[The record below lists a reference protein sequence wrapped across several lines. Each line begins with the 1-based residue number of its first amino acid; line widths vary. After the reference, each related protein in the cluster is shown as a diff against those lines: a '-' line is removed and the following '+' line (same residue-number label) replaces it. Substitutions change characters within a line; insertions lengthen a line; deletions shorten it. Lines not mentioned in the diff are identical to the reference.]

1 MVGRIIPPGDETGR
15 TLTFRAEYQT
25 LRKLRQ
31 SQAIVFSIRTYQ
43 FFLEDFKR
51 FPRADTEQLVDAIE
65 NIHPEFVAYKSASF
79 WKEASLQYLRRDV
92 LGLGRS
98 MSWSFSL
105 PFGDGFKVI
114 VALSVGVV
122 AAYWWM
128 RQGSSSS

>member
-1 MVGRIIPPGDETGR
+1 MIGHIFPPGDKTGR
-15 TLTFRAEYQT
+15 ELTFRAEYQT

-43 FFLEDFKR
+43 FYLEDFKG
-51 FPRADTEQLVDAIE
+51 FPQADTEQLVDAIE

-92 LGLGRS
+92 LGRGRR

-105 PFGDGFKVI
+105 PFGGGFQVI
-114 VALSVGVV
+114 VALSVGV
-122 AAYWWM
+122 AAAFWWM
-128 RQGSSSS
+128 RQGSSS